1 MRWRRMADEPLT
13 ARPFTERFVRR
24 TGRRDLW
31 AEATDFVNN
40 MDARAWRALFVTF
53 ALFAVVA
60 LMLVLARLFFDD
72 EIERFVRAWFGGAG
86 HARWGIWATILIF
99 TLAAFVAAPQVVL
112 VAACCVAF
120 GPEVGFWFSWAGT
133 VVSGIVTF
141 YVGKFGGASTLRRYR
156 GATGGRFTRFLD
168 KNGFLASFAVRFVPT
183 APFVVVNM
191 TMGAAGVG
199 LLPYLS
205 GLTLGV
211 LPKIAIVAF
220 AGDVILD
227 ALEGKLA
234 TAALGGVVA
243 IAIWFGSVLI
253 VRRLFRKE

>member
-1 MRWRRMADEPLT
+1 MADEPY
-13 ARPFTERFVRR
+13 AEGRFSERLAPR
-24 TGRRDLW
+24 TGRKSALW
-31 AEATDFVNN
+31 AEFTDFVNN
-40 MDARAWRALFVTF
+40 MDARAWRALAVTF

-60 LMLVLARLFFDD
+60 VMLVLGRLYFAD
-72 EIERFVRAWFGGAG
+72 EIAHFVRGWFGGAER
-86 HARWGIWATILIF
+86 ARWGIWATILIF

-112 VAACCVAF
+112 IAACCVAF
-120 GPEVGFWFSWAGT
+120 GPETGFWFSWAGT
-133 VVSGIVTF
+133 VISGVITY

-156 GATGGRFTRFLD
+156 GATGGRFTRFMD

-183 APFVVVNM
+183 APFIVVN
-191 TMGAAGVG
+191 TAMGAAGVG
-199 LLPYLS
+199 FLPYVA

-211 LPKIAIVAF
+211 LPKTAIVAF

-234 TAALGGVVA
+234 IAALGGVVA

-253 VRRLFRKE
+253 VRRFFRKD